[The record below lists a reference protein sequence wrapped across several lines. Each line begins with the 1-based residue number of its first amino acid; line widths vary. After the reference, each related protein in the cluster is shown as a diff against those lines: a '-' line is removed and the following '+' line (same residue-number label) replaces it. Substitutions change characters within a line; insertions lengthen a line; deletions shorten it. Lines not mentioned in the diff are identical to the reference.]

1 MSKSDT
7 YVPQD
12 SSLTKRWRNEFES
25 WIGKSTLGYTET
37 LSKIRDE
44 GLSFARFGDGEMLL
58 ASKADFALGF
68 QENSPKLRKELDRI
82 LLNLNEELLVGM
94 SPFWRNE
101 HWDKVFVEV
110 WPHMR
115 ELIPQQATVYGSAY
129 VTRSAAFWKE
139 KRGLVDSWRS
149 VWEGRKVVIVA
160 GRRSRFELVPELFDN
175 VKSVELIESEP
186 VNAFK
191 DVPRLVG
198 ELKGRKDSLV
208 LISLGAA
215 ATVLASK
222 LSEVG
227 VQALDVGHI
236 SNCYNNVFNGG
247 PTPEKLPRI
256 APAESKK

>member
-1 MSKSDT
+1 MSKKDE
-7 YVPQD
+7 YFPQD
-12 SSLTKRWRNEFES
+12 GSLAKRWRNEFES
-25 WIGKSTLGYTET
+25 WIGQSTLGYQET

-58 ASKADFALGF
+58 ASKADFNLGF
-68 QENSPKLRKELDRI
+68 QENSSILRKELDKI
-82 LLNLNEELLVGM
+82 LLNLNDNLLVGM

-115 ELIPQQATVYGSAY
+115 ELVPQKPTVYGSAY
-129 VTRSAAFWKE
+129 VTRSAAFWNDKQE
-139 KRGLVDSWRS
+139 LVDAWRS
-149 VWEGRKVVIVA
+149 VWDGRKVVVVA

-175 VKSVELIESEP
+175 VKKVELLESEP

-191 DVPRLVG
+191 GIPRLVG
-198 ELKGRKDSLV
+198 ELRERKDSLV

-222 LSEVG
+222 LAEVG

-256 APAESKK
+256 APLETK

>member
-1 MSKSDT
+1 MPQKAE
-7 YVPQD
+7 YIPQD
-12 SSLTKRWRNEFES
+12 GSLAKRWRTEFDS
-25 WIGKSTLGYTET
+25 WIGGSTLGYQDT

-44 GLSFARFGDGEMLL
+44 GLSFSRFGDGEMLL
-58 ASKADFALGF
+58 ASKADFNLGF
-68 QENSPKLRKELDRI
+68 QENSSALRKELDKI
-82 LLNLNEELLVGM
+82 LLNLNDNLLVGM

-115 ELIPQQATVYGSAY
+115 ELVPQQPTIYGSAY
-129 VTRSAAFWKE
+129 VTRSAAFWKD
-139 KRGLVDSWRS
+139 KQGLVDAWRS
-149 VWEGRKVVIVA
+149 VWDARKVVIVA

-175 VKSVELIESEP
+175 VKNVELFESEP
-186 VNAFK
+186 VNAYK
-191 DVPRLVG
+191 DIPRLVS
-198 ELKGRKDSLV
+198 ELSSRKDSLV
-208 LISLGAA
+208 LLSLGAA

-256 APAESKK
+256 APLGAM